1 LLRPFDEEI
10 RMSEP
15 TVHQRL
21 QRRIILMTRDASM
34 LRALEARIEP
44 PWELVP
50 VIDLEALGSWNEV
63 LLYRFLLLDLDE
75 VEAFDPLDVI
85 RTLRMEYQ
93 INLPV
98 FCFGGDAELQDE
110 MRLSRADRFFSRE
123 EMVRRLPEFL
133 RQYDW

>member
-1 LLRPFDEEI
+1 MNFDQEST
-10 RMSEP
+10 MSEP
-15 TVHQRL
+15 TIARRL
-21 QRRIILMTRDASM
+21 ERRIIVVTRDTEM
-34 LRALEARIEP
+34 LNKLQACIEP

-50 VIDLEALGSWNEV
+50 VTDLENLGAWNEV

-75 VEAFDPLDVI
+75 VEVFDPLDVI
-85 RTLRMEYQ
+85 RILRMEYQ

-98 FCFGGDAELQDE
+98 FCFGGDEDIQDE

-123 EMVRRLPEFL
+123 EMVQRLPEFL